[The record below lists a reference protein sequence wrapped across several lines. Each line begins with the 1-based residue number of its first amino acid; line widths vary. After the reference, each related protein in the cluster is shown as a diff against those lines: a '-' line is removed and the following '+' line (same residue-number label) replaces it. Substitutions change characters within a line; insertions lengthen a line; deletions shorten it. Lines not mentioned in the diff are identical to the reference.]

1 MVKSFVYLAA
11 VFSGWCWYGLASPH
25 LMKIWLEQMR
35 KIANNVNVGDDM
47 MLFNA
52 VEILFRLITTIWL
65 WFILMII
72 IVINMMTKLSKT
84 TSVKRQLPQRLR
96 MQQQPLLLLILCQLP
111 TTIST
116 FQLQPLLLLLPTHSF
131 ETINPMTTINSTLAV
146 SLGISCVFVN
156 WNISLVFVSLFFICF
171 TPPRESKC

>member
-1 MVKSFVYLAA
+1 
-11 VFSGWCWYGLASPH
+11 
-25 LMKIWLEQMR
+25 
-35 KIANNVNVGDDM
+35 
-47 MLFNA
+47 
-52 VEILFRLITTIWL
+52 
-65 WFILMII
+65 
-72 IVINMMTKLSKT
+72 MMTKLSKT

-156 WNISLVFVSLFFICF
+156 
-171 TPPRESKC
+171 